1 MAVAGALREDAL
13 RDKTI
18 VVTGGGTGLGR
29 AMATYFLQLGAQV
42 VIASRKLDV
51 LEAAAAEVAADTGGI
66 VLPIACDIRD
76 SGPVAQLLARS
87 LERFGSVDAL
97 LNTAP
102 GNFILLNE
110 RLSANARSGENTPE
124 L

>member
-51 LEAAAAEVAADTGGI
+51 LEAAAAEMAADNGGI

-76 SGPVAQLLARS
+76 RGQVDQLLARS
-87 LERFGSVDAL
+87 MARFGRVDAL
-97 LNTAP
+97 LNNAA
-102 GNFILLNE
+102 GKLLSPTE
-110 RLSANARSGENTPE
+110 RLSVNAFRPYSDI
-124 L
+124 